1 MLVRASERMTA
12 GHHTSRASVLS
23 HWLAGALP
31 LLSAVAAAADQSRE
45 DAWWTGPMLAPSAAT
60 LPTGHML
67 VEPYLFDVMTDGRFD
82 MNGTRHA
89 GAREH
94 DIGSL
99 SYILYGLTDRLSVG
113 LIPRFIF
120 NEPAGAPSSSGVGI
134 GDLSLQAGYGLTR
147 FQDGQRMPA
156 LALVLDETLP
166 TGRYQRLGRAS
177 DGFGAGAYAT
187 ALSIYSQDY
196 LWMPNGR
203 ILRVRLDLTYALSA
217 SVGLEDMSVYGTA
230 AGFRGRAYPGDSFT
244 ADAAGEYS
252 VTRNWV
258 LALDVV
264 YQHNDN
270 TRVRG
275 SVPSAGAAGGS
286 DFQADSGSGY
296 SLGLAPAIEY
306 NFNSRVGLLVGV
318 RMFVAG
324 RNATSSV
331 TPAIALNMVY

>member
-1 MLVRASERMTA
+1 
-12 GHHTSRASVLS
+12 VLS

>member
-1 MLVRASERMTA
+1 MTGVRHDT
-12 GHHTSRASVLS
+12 TRASVLG
-23 HWLAGALP
+23 HWLVCALVVS
-31 LLSAVAAAADQSRE
+31 SAAAAAADQSRE

-67 VEPYLFDVMTDGRFD
+67 LEPYLFDVMTDGRFD
-82 MNGTRHA
+82 MHGTRRA

-177 DGFGAGAYAT
+177 DGLGG
-187 ALSIYSQDY
+187 
-196 LWMPNGR
+196 G
-203 ILRVRLDLTYALSA
+203 VRDRPVDLFP
-217 SVGLEDMSVYGTA
+217 GLPVDA
-230 AGFRGRAYPGDSFT
+230 QW
-244 ADAAGEYS
+244 AD
-252 VTRNWV
+252 
-258 LALDVV
+258 
-264 YQHNDN
+264 
-270 TRVRG
+270 
-275 SVPSAGAAGGS
+275 SAGAAGSHLRAVGFRGS
-286 DFQADSGSGY
+286 AGCERLRDLEWISRPRVPRRFLHRGCGRGVQPHPK
-296 SLGLAPAIEY
+296 LGAGA
-306 NFNSRVGLLVGV
+306 RCGLSAQ
-318 RMFVAG
+318 R
-324 RNATSSV
+324 
-331 TPAIALNMVY
+331 

>member
-1 MLVRASERMTA
+1 M
-12 GHHTSRASVLS
+12 LS

>member
-1 MLVRASERMTA
+1 MTGGHETTQASLLR
-12 GHHTSRASVLS
+12 
-23 HWLAGALP
+23 HWLAGAL
-31 LLSAVAAAADQSRE
+31 LLVSAAATAADQSRD

-60 LPTGHML
+60 LPQGHVL
-67 VEPYLFDVMTDGRFD
+67 VEPYLFNVMSYGHFD
-82 MNGTRHA
+82 MKGTWHA
-89 GAREH
+89 GSREH

-113 LIPRFIF
+113 LIPRFLF
-120 NEPAGAPSSSGVGI
+120 NEPAGAPNSSSVGV

-147 FQDGQRMPA
+147 FQDGHRMPA
-156 LALVLDETLP
+156 LALVIDETLP

-177 DGFGAGAYAT
+177 DGFGAGAYTT

-203 ILRVRLDLTYALSA
+203 ILRVRFDLTYALSA
-217 SVGLEDMSVYGTA
+217 SAGVHDVSVYGTSS
-230 AGFRGRAYPGDSFT
+230 GFRGRAYPGDSFT

-270 TRVRG
+270 TRVSG
-275 SVPSAGAAGGS
+275 SLPSVGAAGLS

-306 NFNSRVGLLVGV
+306 NWNSRVGLLVGV

-324 RNATSSV
+324 RNATASV
-331 TPAIALNMVY
+331 TPAVALNMVY

>member
-1 MLVRASERMTA
+1 MTGVRHDT
-12 GHHTSRASVLS
+12 TRASVLG
-23 HWLAGALP
+23 HWLVCALVV
-31 LLSAVAAAADQSRE
+31 SSAAAAAAEQSRE

-82 MNGTRHA
+82 MHGTRRASAH
-89 GAREH
+89 EH

-120 NEPAGAPSSSGVGI
+120 NEPAGAPNSSGVGI

-147 FQDGQRMPA
+147 FQDGHRMPA
-156 LALVLDETLP
+156 LALVIDETLP

-177 DGFGAGAYAT
+177 DGFGAGAYTT
-187 ALSIYSQDY
+187 AVSIYSQDY

-217 SVGLEDMSVYGTA
+217 SLGLQDLSVYGTA
-230 AGFRGRAYPGDSFT
+230 AGFSGRAYPGDSFT

-252 VTRNWV
+252 LTRNWV

-275 SVPSAGAAGGS
+275 SVPSAGAAGVS
-286 DFQADSGSGY
+286 DFRADSGAGY
-296 SLGLAPAIEY
+296 SLALAPAIEY
-306 NFNSRVGLLVGV
+306 NWNSRIGLLVGV